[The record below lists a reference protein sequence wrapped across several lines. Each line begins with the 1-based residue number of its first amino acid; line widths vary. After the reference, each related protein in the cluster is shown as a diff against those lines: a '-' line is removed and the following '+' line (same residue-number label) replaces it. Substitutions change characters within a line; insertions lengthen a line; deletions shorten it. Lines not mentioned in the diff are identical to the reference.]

1 MSLTPSPISCLLRYY
16 QWRLTLFQGVPL
28 GLGPPLLAMAS
39 LQFSRTS
46 NIHQLRNSNVFFDLC
61 YQCHL
66 YRWPRNATERT
77 RTYPTA
83 QVVQIS
89 KAPLVVCRDH
99 CMKITWRLAACQ
111 LEVAAISHPPYLY
124 LATTP
129 APPSPHI
136 PPELLTL
143 NARRAG
149 TTWSILM

>member
-1 MSLTPSPISCLLRYY
+1 MLLIPSPISCRLLYY
-16 QWRLTLFQGVPL
+16 QWRLTLSQGVPL
-28 GLGPPLLAMAS
+28 GPPLSEKMGF
-39 LQFSRTS
+39 LQLRRRS
-46 NIHQLRNSNVFFDLC
+46 NIHQLRNMFFDQC
-61 YQCHL
+61 YRCHL
-66 YRWPRNATERT
+66 CRWPRNATERT

-83 QVVQIS
+83 QVAPML

-99 CMKITWRLAACQ
+99 CAMEVTRRLAAFQ

-129 APPSPHI
+129 APLSPYI